1 MAMQTPSRV
10 AVVLVTVACA
20 LFFGAGSA
28 LADTPA
34 TWEDPE
40 PTSKLDNLIQFGG
53 ATLGLFVAIT
63 LFGLITARRNYTPPP
78 PGTDIATTS
87 SH

>member
-10 AVVLVTVACA
+10 AVVLVTFAGV

-34 TWEDPE
+34 TWDDPE
-40 PTSKLDNLIQFGG
+40 PTSRLDNLILFGG
-53 ATLGLFVAIT
+53 STLGLTLLIT
-63 LFGLITARRNYTPPP
+63 LFALVTARRNYTPPP
-78 PGTDIATTS
+78 PGTEIEKRSA
-87 SH
+87 H